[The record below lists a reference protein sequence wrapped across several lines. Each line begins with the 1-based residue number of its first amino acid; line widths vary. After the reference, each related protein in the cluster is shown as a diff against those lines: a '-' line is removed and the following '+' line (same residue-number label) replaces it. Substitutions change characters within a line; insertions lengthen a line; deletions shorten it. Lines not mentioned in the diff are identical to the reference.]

1 MYRVVNNLGL
11 KKLWEIE
18 AEAEDD
24 DRDNIDDDS
33 PGDTLGMCEVTVGV
47 GVTHCTIPAPILG
60 QEYIFKHI
68 KMSPNV
74 RIVFDLTVCKQF

>member
-1 MYRVVNNLGL
+1 VNNLSL

-33 PGDTLGMCEVTVGV
+33 PRDTLGICEVTVGV
-47 GVTHCTIPAPILG
+47 GVTH
-60 QEYIFKHI
+60 
-68 KMSPNV
+68 
-74 RIVFDLTVCKQF
+74 